1 MSHCAGRCTVNA
13 PSGCA
18 ASQDLQCVH
27 VRNTQHSLP
36 VQVEGY
42 TRCDPCLPAPA
53 CCNQHIGR
61 TPNETR
67 EGGGRRKKEIGT
79 AATAEGIAVR
89 SGGVDIYE
97 KMFGVDT
104 PSCDLM
110 ESRLGLHVKAATP
123 PAPPSSFLVCLRGF
137 AVDENT
143 KRWEEKNDTES
154 CLICCVYRRWM
165 MDTITHL

>member
-1 MSHCAGRCTVNA
+1 MSHCASRCTVNA

-27 VRNTQHSLP
+27 VTNTQHSLP

-42 TRCDPCLPAPA
+42 TRCDPYLPAPA
-53 CCNQHIGR
+53 CCNQHIGC
-61 TPNETR
+61 TLS
-67 EGGGRRKKEIGT
+67 EGGGHEKKKNGT
-79 AATAEGIAVR
+79 VATAEGIAVR
-89 SGGVDIYE
+89 RHGDICQ
-97 KMFGVDT
+97 MFGVDT

-123 PAPPSSFLVCLRGF
+123 PPLPPLFWSAYVVLASMRTRKGGR
-137 AVDENT
+137 
-143 KRWEEKNDTES
+143 KKNDTES

>member
-1 MSHCAGRCTVNA
+1 MHPVDVRPVRTCSVCMSGTH
-13 PSGCA
+13 
-18 ASQDLQCVH
+18 
-27 VRNTQHSLP
+27 NTHYLFKLKGTHA
-36 VQVEGY
+36 V
-42 TRCDPCLPAPA
+42 TPA
-53 CCNQHIGR
+53 CLRLRLRVAISTSAARRARPG
-61 TPNETR
+61 R

-89 SGGVDIYE
+89 RRGYIRE
-97 KMFGVDT
+97 MFGVDT

-123 PAPPSSFLVCLRGF
+123 SDPPSSFLVCLRGF

>member
-61 TPNETR
+61 TPSETR

-89 SGGVDIYE
+89 QRGYIRE
-97 KMFGVDT
+97 MFGVDT

-110 ESRLGLHVKAATP
+110 ESRLGLRVKAATP
-123 PAPPSSFLVCLRGF
+123 SAPPSSFLVCLRGF